1 MLTESAGVRQIV
13 HDNMPSVIVD
23 LKSRVAKVHR
33 ILATGGML
41 PLTKGH
47 AAARVPGAN
56 LILVPGHIHAFGR
69 TIDTTIDSDIFT
81 MDMFGGPVDA
91 SMDLIGERY
100 MYSEVMRA
108 RPEVGAMVHC
118 HPPFAT
124 GLGIA
129 GVHVLPLGNRGGIFA
144 PNVPILEF
152 DGQIDRPERGAMV
165 NEALGDSCAV
175 VLKNHG
181 IVAIGETPERACMVA
196 FALEETARLQ
206 CIASTVGVP
215 QPISAEETAR
225 VKSGADHV
233 EYFDHV
239 WQHYAAL
246 DPMGS

>member
-1 MLTESAGVRQIV
+1 MGSSVMDERAGVDQG
-13 HDNMPSVIVD
+13 SVVAD
-23 LKSRVAKVHR
+23 LKRRVAKVQR
-33 ILATGGML
+33 ILAAGGML

-47 AAARVPGAN
+47 ASARVPGAG
-56 LILVPGHIHAFGR
+56 LVLVPGHIHAFGR
-69 TIDTTIDSDIFT
+69 TLDTTTESDIFT
-81 MDMFGGPVDA
+81 MDLHGNPVDA

-118 HPPFAT
+118 HPPYAT

-129 GVHVLPLGNRGGIFA
+129 GVNVLPLGNRGGIFA
-144 PNVPILEF
+144 PRVPILDL
-152 DGQIDRPERGAMV
+152 DGQIDRPERGALV

-181 IVAIGETPERACMVA
+181 IVTVGETPERACIVA

-215 QPISAEETAR
+215 QPISDAEIAR
-225 VKSGADHV
+225 VKSGADHL

-239 WQHYAAL
+239 WQHYAAM
-246 DPMGS
+246 DPMG

>member
-1 MLTESAGVRQIV
+1 MLTGNAGVDEVERV
-13 HDNMPSVIVD
+13 DPSADVAD
-23 LKSRVAKVHR
+23 LKCRVAKVHR
-33 ILATGGML
+33 ILAAGGML

-47 AAARVPGAN
+47 AAARVMGAD

-69 TIDTTIDSDIFT
+69 TIDTTTEADIFT
-81 MDMFGGPVDA
+81 MDMYGKPVDA
-91 SMDLIGERY
+91 SMDLVGERY

-118 HPPFAT
+118 HPPYAT
-124 GLGIA
+124 SLGIA
-129 GVHVLPLGNRGGIFA
+129 GVNVLPLGNRGGIFA
-144 PNVPILEF
+144 PRVPILDF
-152 DGQIDRPERGAMV
+152 DGQIDRPERGAMI

-181 IVAIGETPERACMVA
+181 IVAIADTPERACIVA
-196 FALEETARLQ
+196 FALEETARMQ

-215 QPISAEETAR
+215 QPISDEETAR

-239 WQHYAAL
+239 WQHYAAM
-246 DPMGS
+246 DPQR